1 MRTRLFILQRPR
13 HPLAR
18 LALALL
24 GLAVFGALLVF
35 GLIALAVLVAVG
47 GVLMLVRAWRGRHAS
62 GRGNTPE
69 DGSRPAD
76 PEVLEGEYVVI
87 RESRHVR
94 HS

>member
-1 MRTRLFILQRPR
+1 MRTRFFILQRPR

-47 GVLMLVRAWRGRHAS
+47 GVLMLVRAWRGRHAD
-62 GRGNTPE
+62 GNAPE